1 MQKGLQLSWLGGLSS
16 TPQVLGLTPR
26 GSEFQAGVK
35 KNPLVCSTP
44 KLLTWATV
52 LGGCLTPRRSSF
64 KILTK

>member
-35 KNPLVCSTP
+35 KKS
-44 KLLTWATV
+44 
-52 LGGCLTPRRSSF
+52 PRLF
-64 KILTK
+64 HTKASHMGYGARGLSYPPQVEF